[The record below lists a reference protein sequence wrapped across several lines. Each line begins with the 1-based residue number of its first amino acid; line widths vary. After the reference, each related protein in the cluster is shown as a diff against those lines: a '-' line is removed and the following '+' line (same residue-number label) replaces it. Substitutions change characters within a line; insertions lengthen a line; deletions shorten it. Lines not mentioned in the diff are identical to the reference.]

1 MLLLVALAIPN
12 MSQVPPQISMS
23 TVYLR
28 ASWPASV
35 SRFLTAWALMY
46 RRALSMLTCVL
57 AALCQAI
64 TCGRAKM
71 WKKYCAITA
80 ATLCLL
86 CCASASAASSVTT
99 YTMTAT
105 EMSALD
111 SRLTLL
117 LQQTKVTRQALA
129 ESQAALTESRAEL
142 SKLKTESIKLQIEL
156 QAQSS
161 LLESANRS
169 LQASAK
175 EEARTRRRIKAQRNT
190 AIVTAVGLL
199 AYAINK

>member
-1 MLLLVALAIPN
+1 
-12 MSQVPPQISMS
+12 
-23 TVYLR
+23 
-28 ASWPASV
+28 
-35 SRFLTAWALMY
+35 
-46 RRALSMLTCVL
+46 
-57 AALCQAI
+57 
-64 TCGRAKM
+64 M
-71 WKKYCAITA
+71 WKKYFVVTA

-86 CCASASAASSVTT
+86 LPASASEASSATT
-99 YTMTAT
+99 YTTYTITAE

-111 SRLTLL
+111 SRLSLL
-117 LQQTKVTRQALA
+117 LQQTKSTRQALA

-161 LLESANRS
+161 LLESANKS

-190 AIVTAVGLL
+190 AIVAAVCLL

>member
-1 MLLLVALAIPN
+1 
-12 MSQVPPQISMS
+12 
-23 TVYLR
+23 
-28 ASWPASV
+28 
-35 SRFLTAWALMY
+35 
-46 RRALSMLTCVL
+46 
-57 AALCQAI
+57 
-64 TCGRAKM
+64 M
-71 WKKYCAITA
+71 WKKYFAITA

-86 CCASASAASSVTT
+86 LPVSASAESSATT

-105 EMSALD
+105 EMAALD
-111 SRLTLL
+111 SRLNLL
-117 LQQTKVTRQALA
+117 LEQTRASRQALA
-129 ESQAALTESRAEL
+129 ESQAALKESKLEL

-190 AIVTAVGLL
+190 AIVAAVGLL

>member
-1 MLLLVALAIPN
+1 MCLK
-12 MSQVPPQISMS
+12 Q
-23 TVYLR
+23 
-28 ASWPASV
+28 
-35 SRFLTAWALMY
+35 F
-46 RRALSMLTCVL
+46 
-57 AALCQAI
+57 
-64 TCGRAKM
+64 
-71 WKKYCAITA
+71 CAITA
-80 ATLCLL
+80 VTLCLL
-86 CCASASAASSVTT
+86 LPVSASAASSATT
-99 YTMTAT
+99 YTMTAA

-111 SRLTLL
+111 SRLNLL
-117 LQQTKVTRQALA
+117 LEQTKSTRQALS

-142 SKLKTESIKLQIEL
+142 SKLKTESVKLQIEL

-190 AIVTAVGLL
+190 AIVAAVGLL

>member
-1 MLLLVALAIPN
+1 
-12 MSQVPPQISMS
+12 
-23 TVYLR
+23 
-28 ASWPASV
+28 
-35 SRFLTAWALMY
+35 
-46 RRALSMLTCVL
+46 
-57 AALCQAI
+57 
-64 TCGRAKM
+64 M

-86 CCASASAASSVTT
+86 LSASASEASSATTYKTYKT
-99 YTMTAT
+99 YTMTAA

-111 SRLTLL
+111 SRLSLL

-129 ESQAALTESRAEL
+129 ESRAEL
-142 SKLKTESIKLQIEL
+142 NESKAELTKLKTESIKLQIEL

-169 LQASAK
+169 LQASAH
-175 EEARTRRRIKAQRNT
+175 EEARTRRRIKAQRDA
-190 AIVTAVGLL
+190 AIGIAVAAL

>member
-1 MLLLVALAIPN
+1 
-12 MSQVPPQISMS
+12 
-23 TVYLR
+23 
-28 ASWPASV
+28 
-35 SRFLTAWALMY
+35 
-46 RRALSMLTCVL
+46 
-57 AALCQAI
+57 
-64 TCGRAKM
+64 M
-71 WKKYCAITA
+71 WKKYFAITA

-86 CCASASAASSVTT
+86 LPVSASAESSATT

-105 EMSALD
+105 EMAALD
-111 SRLTLL
+111 SRLNLL
-117 LQQTKVTRQALA
+117 LEQTRASRQALA
-129 ESQAALTESRAEL
+129 ESQAALKESKLEL

-161 LLESANRS
+161 LLESANKS

-190 AIVTAVGLL
+190 AIVAVVGLL

>member
-1 MLLLVALAIPN
+1 MCLK
-12 MSQVPPQISMS
+12 Q
-23 TVYLR
+23 
-28 ASWPASV
+28 
-35 SRFLTAWALMY
+35 F
-46 RRALSMLTCVL
+46 
-57 AALCQAI
+57 
-64 TCGRAKM
+64 
-71 WKKYCAITA
+71 CAITA
-80 ATLCLL
+80 VTLCLL
-86 CCASASAASSVTT
+86 LPVSASAASSATTYKT
-99 YTMTAT
+99 YTMTAA

-111 SRLTLL
+111 SRLSLL
-117 LQQTKVTRQALA
+117 LQQTKSTRQALS
-129 ESQAALTESRAEL
+129 ESQAALNESRAEL
-142 SKLKTESIKLQIEL
+142 RKLETESVKLQIEL